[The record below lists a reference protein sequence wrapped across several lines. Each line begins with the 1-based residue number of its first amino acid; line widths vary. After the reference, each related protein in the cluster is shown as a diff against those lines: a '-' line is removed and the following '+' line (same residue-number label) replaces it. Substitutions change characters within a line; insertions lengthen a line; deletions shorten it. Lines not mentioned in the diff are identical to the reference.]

1 MSESYVYSA
10 VCELCYSTKGQF
22 ATLMLLKQF
31 TNSGV
36 YNIRKTNR
44 DYSQGLLYSFTS
56 PADCQLRLFSL
67 LCVSKSIFYN
77 FGWIALSYYE
87 CIINIAHIGRNSTL
101 TASKV
106 F

>member
-44 DYSQGLLYSFTS
+44 DDSQGLLYSFIS

-67 LCVSKSIFYN
+67 LCVRCP
-77 FGWIALSYYE
+77 LSVCLSVRLFFKIYLLQFRMD
-87 CIINIAHIGRNSTL
+87 CFVL
-101 TASKV
+101 L
-106 F
+106 